1 MPTNASNS
9 SQRAPSAPEAQ
20 RRGNYIRL
28 RTIIWLRWAAVF
40 GQLTALIVAQ
50 RYYGLQFENGLFYLV
65 IGASVLAN
73 LIAMFVFPQNRR
85 LSERENFFMVLFDL
99 LQLGAL
105 LFLAGGLNNPFS
117 ILIVGPVAVSAAVLS
132 SKSTISLGFITL
144 IIASVLTQVHFPL
157 RTEQGFILRIPEIFI
172 FGTWVAVV
180 IAVVFLGVYVRRIAS
195 DANAMSEA
203 FQAAQLALSREQKLT
218 DLGGVV
224 AAAAHELGTPLATIK
239 LTSSELMD
247 DFPQDSELHED
258 IKLIHDQA
266 DRCRD
271 ILRSMGRIG
280 KDDLYLRQAPVRAVV
295 EDAAN
300 PHLNRG
306 KSVHFEEQ
314 SLDGAP
320 QPEIYRKP
328 EIIHGIRNLIQNA
341 VDFAR
346 SQIWIETSWSNDSI
360 TIRIQDDGRG
370 FPPSILGRIGDP
382 FMRKRR
388 NARERSNNTTYEGM
402 GLGLFIAKT
411 LLERSGAELSFANGP
426 EPSGGRSGALV
437 VVKWPAEAVQ
447 VDQSDGRVQLG
458 ENSPITDEPG
468 Y

>member
-1 MPTNASNS
+1 MTTNASDTS
-9 SQRAPSAPEAQ
+9 HRTATTPEAQ

-28 RTIIWLRWAAVF
+28 RTIIWLRWTAVF
-40 GQLTALIVAQ
+40 GQLTALFVAQ
-50 RYYGLQFENGLFYLV
+50 RYYGMQFETGLFYLV

-73 LIAMFVFPQNRR
+73 LVAMFVFPKNRR

-132 SKSTISLGFITL
+132 SKSTITLGLITL
-144 IIASVLTQVHFPL
+144 IIASVLTQFYFPL
-157 RTEQGFILRIPEIFI
+157 RTEQGFIMRIPETFI

-239 LTSSELMD
+239 LTSSELMS
-247 DFPQDSELHED
+247 DFPQDSEVHED
-258 IKLIHDQA
+258 IRLIHDQA

-271 ILRSMGRIG
+271 ILRSMGRAG
-280 KDDLYLRQAPVRAVV
+280 KDDLYLRQAPVCAVV

-300 PHLNRG
+300 PHMSRG
-306 KSVHFEEQ
+306 KTVHLEET
-314 SLDGAP
+314 SIDGTP

-346 SQIWIETSWSNDSI
+346 SEVWIETSWSGETI

-382 FMRKRR
+382 FMRRRR
-388 NARERSNNTTYEGM
+388 NAKERAKNTAYEGM

-411 LLERSGAELSFANGP
+411 LLERSGAELSFTNGP
-426 EPSGGRSGALV
+426 GPDAARSGALV
-437 VVKWPAEAVQ
+437 VVKWPAQAIQ
-447 VDQSDGRVQLG
+447 VDQSQGRVQLG
-458 ENSPITDEPG
+458 ENSPITS
-468 Y
+468 

>member
-1 MPTNASNS
+1 MTANASDT
-9 SQRAPSAPEAQ
+9 SQPAVTTPEAQ

-28 RTIIWLRWAAVF
+28 RTIIWLRWTAVF
-40 GQLTALIVAQ
+40 GQLTALFVAQ
-50 RYYGLQFENGLFYLV
+50 RYYQMQFETGLFYLV

-73 LIAMFVFPQNRR
+73 LVAMFVFPKNRR

-132 SKSTISLGFITL
+132 SRSTITLGLITL
-144 IIASVLTQVHFPL
+144 IMASVLTQFYFPL
-157 RTEQGFILRIPEIFI
+157 RTEQGFIMRIPETFI

-239 LTSSELMD
+239 LTSSELMS
-247 DFPQDSELHED
+247 DFPQDSEVHED
-258 IKLIHDQA
+258 IRLIHDQA

-271 ILRSMGRIG
+271 ILRSMGRAG
-280 KDDLYLRQAPVRAVV
+280 KDDLYLRQAPVCAVV

-300 PHLNRG
+300 PHVSRG
-306 KSVHFEEQ
+306 KTVHLEEA
-314 SLDGAP
+314 SIDGTA

-346 SQIWIETSWSNDSI
+346 SEVWIETSWSSETI

-382 FMRKRR
+382 FMRRRR
-388 NARERSNNTTYEGM
+388 NAKERARNTAYEGM

-426 EPSGGRSGALV
+426 GPDAARSGALV
-437 VVKWPAEAVQ
+437 VVKWPAKAVQ
-447 VDQSDGRVQLG
+447 VDQSQGRVQLG
-458 ENSPITDEPG
+458 ENSPITG
-468 Y
+468 